1 MANEFTQAKAALIT
15 ILSRIDG
22 LRAQDYA
29 APAPNQYPAAIVR
42 PESREPVETLIGGA
56 MRGGIRV
63 ELLVSAADPA
73 QAAKALEAYIEPRGA
88 RSIEA
93 AAAAADPTWGGKVD
107 DSRLVTID
115 NIGARKRAGATCVG
129 ADFHFQF
136 IATIRE

>member
-1 MANEFTQAKAALIT
+1 MANEFTGAKDGLIAA
-15 ILSRIDG
+15 LSRIDG
-22 LRAQDYA
+22 LRVLDYA

-42 PESREPVETLIGGA
+42 PESREPVETLSGGA

-73 QAAKALEAYIEPRGA
+73 QAAKRLEAYIEPRGA

-93 AAAAADPTWGGKVD
+93 AATADPTWGGKVD
-107 DSRLVTID
+107 DSRLVAID
-115 NIGARKRAGATCVG
+115 NIGPRKRAPASCIG

-136 IATIRE
+136 IATIAG

>member
-42 PESREPVETLIGGA
+42 PESREPVETLSGGA

-73 QAAKALEAYIEPRGA
+73 QAAKALEAYIEPRGS

-93 AAAAADPTWGGKVD
+93 AATADPTWGGKVD
-107 DSRLVTID
+107 DSRLVAID
-115 NIGARKRAGATCVG
+115 NIGARKRTGASCVG